1 LDHANYDGRLSSRGS
16 TWGTVARG
24 TLIQAWRLSMNPK
37 RSSRGPAVVGS
48 ALLVAV
54 LWVAASAGAALASPS
69 LQLARTIHTSPFDG
83 SSVSVKDAEGS
94 AYVPQ
99 DNSIWLA
106 DDNGRAI
113 WEVNPSSGAL
123 KTMIGGSAFEAT
135 PRFGGGSPAG
145 PNRDRDIESMAYDA
159 SSDTLYVFSGK
170 CCDTSVLPTAFRLT
184 RVSGHFQLDSY
195 QPLPTGS
202 DFTASAWN
210 PTDHKV
216 YVGVRKELRTYDF
229 VTNVVGPIFR
239 VPNLFGILGLGFSPD
254 GADLWVARH
263 DAVVSRVNWSSKT
276 LVAGWT
282 FTVTSFGL
290 RDSRAVELING
301 QLYVLDGYDGRS
313 KGDPLRHALYVFNV
327 QS

>member
-1 LDHANYDGRLSSRGS
+1 MR
-16 TWGTVARG
+16 
-24 TLIQAWRLSMNPK
+24 P
-37 RSSRGPAVVGS
+37 RSSPHRTAIVGS
-48 ALLVAV
+48 VLCIAV
-54 LWVAASAGAALASPS
+54 LWLAAPAEGATSSPT
-69 LQLARTIHTSPFDG
+69 LQLVRTIHTSPFVN
-83 SSVSVKDAEGS
+83 STISMKDAEGS
-94 AYVPQ
+94 AYVTQ

-113 WEVNPSSGAL
+113 YEVDPSNGAL
-123 KTMIGGSAFEAT
+123 KTVIGGSAFEAT
-135 PRFGGGSPAG
+135 PKFGGGPLAG
-145 PNRDRDIESMAYDA
+145 SNRDRDIESLAYDA
-159 SSDTLYVFSGK
+159 ATDSLYVFSGK

-184 RVSGHFQLDSY
+184 RVAGHFQLDSY
-195 QPLPTGS
+195 QPLPAGS
-202 DFTASAWN
+202 DYTGAAWN
-210 PTDHKV
+210 PTDHEV

-229 VTNVVGPIFR
+229 VTNVSGPIFR
-239 VPNLFGILGLGFSPD
+239 VLNLTGILGLGFSPD

-263 DAVVSRVNWSSKT
+263 DAVVSRVDWATKT

-327 QS
+327 QG

>member
-1 LDHANYDGRLSSRGS
+1 
-16 TWGTVARG
+16 
-24 TLIQAWRLSMNPK
+24 MNPK

-113 WEVNPSSGAL
+113 YEVNASTGAWKRTISGPS
-123 KTMIGGSAFEAT
+123 FEAT
-135 PRFGGGSPAG
+135 LRFGGGPAAG
-145 PNRDRDIESMAYDA
+145 SNRDRDIESMAYDA
-159 SSDTLYVFSGK
+159 STDRLYVFSGK
-170 CCDTSVLPTAFRLT
+170 CCDTSVLPTAFRLK
-184 RVSGHFQLDSY
+184 RVSGNFQLDAY

-202 DFTASAWN
+202 DFTASAWS
-210 PTDHKV
+210 PTDNKV

-229 VTNVVGPIFR
+229 ETNVVGPIFR

-263 DAVVSRVNWSSKT
+263 DAVVSRVDWSSKT

-282 FTVTSFGL
+282 FTVSSFGL

-327 QS
+327 SG

>member
-1 LDHANYDGRLSSRGS
+1 MNARKLSCRPGI
-16 TWGTVARG
+16 A
-24 TLIQAWRLSMNPK
+24 
-37 RSSRGPAVVGS
+37 GS

-54 LWVAASAGAALASPS
+54 LWVAASAGAAIASPT
-69 LQLARTIHTSPFDG
+69 LQLARTIKTSPFVN
-83 SSVSVKDAEGS
+83 SSTSVKDTEGS

-113 WEVNPSSGAL
+113 YEVNASTGAWKRTISGPS
-123 KTMIGGSAFEAT
+123 FEAT
-135 PRFGGGSPAG
+135 PRFGGGPAAG
-145 PNRDRDIESMAYDA
+145 GDRDRDIESMAYDA
-159 SSDTLYVFSGK
+159 STDRLYVFSGK
-170 CCDTSVLPTAFRLT
+170 CCDTSVLPTAFRLK
-184 RVSGHFQLDSY
+184 RVSGNFQLDSY

-202 DFTASAWN
+202 DFTASAWS
-210 PTDHKV
+210 PTDNKV

-229 VTNVVGPIFR
+229 ETNVVGPIFR
-239 VPNLFGILGLGFSPD
+239 VPNLFGILGLGFSPN

-263 DAVVSRVNWSSKT
+263 DAVVSRVDWSSKT

-282 FTVTSFGL
+282 FTVSSFGL

-327 QS
+327 SG

>member
-1 LDHANYDGRLSSRGS
+1 MNARKLSCRPG
-16 TWGTVARG
+16 VA
-24 TLIQAWRLSMNPK
+24 
-37 RSSRGPAVVGS
+37 GS
-48 ALLVAV
+48 ALLAAV

-69 LQLARTIHTSPFDG
+69 LQLVRTIKTSPFVN
-83 SSVSVKDAEGS
+83 STLSMKDAEGS

-99 DNSIWLA
+99 DNSIWLV

-113 WEVNPSSGAL
+113 WEVDPSSGAL

-135 PRFGGGSPAG
+135 PRFGGGSVAG
-145 PNRDRDIESMAYDA
+145 PNRDRDLESMAYDA
-159 SSDTLYVFSGK
+159 STDSLYVFSGK

-184 RVSGHFQLDSY
+184 RVSGHFQLGSY

-202 DFTASAWN
+202 DFTASAWS

-216 YVGVRKELRTYDF
+216 YVGVRKELRSYDF

-263 DAVVSRVNWSSKT
+263 DAVVSRVDWATKT

-301 QLYVLDGYDGRS
+301 QLYILDGYDGRS

>member
-1 LDHANYDGRLSSRGS
+1 MNTRIVSRRPG
-16 TWGTVARG
+16 
-24 TLIQAWRLSMNPK
+24 
-37 RSSRGPAVVGS
+37 VVGS

-54 LWVAASAGAALASPS
+54 LWVAASAGAAVAGPT
-69 LQLARTIHTSPFDG
+69 LQLARTIKTNPFVS
-83 SSVSVKDAEGS
+83 SSVSMKDAEGS
-94 AYVPQ
+94 AFVPQ
-99 DNSIWLA
+99 DNSLWLV

-113 WEVNPSSGAL
+113 YEVNPSTGDL
-123 KTMIGGSAFEAT
+123 KTMIGGQAFEAT
-135 PRFGGGSPAG
+135 PRFGGGPVAG
-145 PNRDRDIESMAYDA
+145 GNRDRDMESMAYDA
-159 SSDTLYVFSGK
+159 STDILYVFSGK
-170 CCDTSVLPTAFRLT
+170 CCDSSVLPTVFRLT

-202 DFTASAWN
+202 DFTAAAWN

-239 VPNLFGILGLGFSPD
+239 VPNLLGILGLGFSPD

-263 DAVVSRVNWSSKT
+263 DAVVSRVDWSSKT

-282 FTVTSFGL
+282 FTVTSFGV

>member
-1 LDHANYDGRLSSRGS
+1 
-16 TWGTVARG
+16 
-24 TLIQAWRLSMNPK
+24 MNPK

-83 SSVSVKDAEGS
+83 SSVSAKDAEGS

-159 SSDTLYVFSGK
+159 STDTLYVFSGK

-239 VPNLFGILGLGFSPD
+239 VPNLFGILGLGFSPN

-263 DAVVSRVNWSSKT
+263 DAVVSRVDWATKT

-282 FTVTSFGL
+282 FTVSSFGL

-327 QS
+327 SG

>member
-1 LDHANYDGRLSSRGS
+1 
-16 TWGTVARG
+16 
-24 TLIQAWRLSMNPK
+24 MNPK

-48 ALLVAV
+48 ALVVAV

-113 WEVNPSSGAL
+113 YEVNASTGAWKRTISGPS
-123 KTMIGGSAFEAT
+123 FEAT
-135 PRFGGGSPAG
+135 PRFGGGPAAG
-145 PNRDRDIESMAYDA
+145 GDRDRDIESMAYDA
-159 SSDTLYVFSGK
+159 STDRLYVFSGK
-170 CCDTSVLPTAFRLT
+170 CCDTSVLPTAFRLS
-184 RVSGHFQLDSY
+184 RVSGNFQLDSY

-202 DFTASAWN
+202 DFTASAWS
-210 PTDHKV
+210 PTDNKV

-229 VTNVVGPIFR
+229 ETNVVGPIFR
-239 VPNLFGILGLGFSPD
+239 VPNLFGILGLGFSPN

-263 DAVVSRVNWSSKT
+263 DAVVSRVDWSSKT

-282 FTVTSFGL
+282 FTVSSFGL

-327 QS
+327 SG

>member
-1 LDHANYDGRLSSRGS
+1 
-16 TWGTVARG
+16 
-24 TLIQAWRLSMNPK
+24 MNPK

-113 WEVNPSSGAL
+113 YEVNASTGAWKRTISGPS
-123 KTMIGGSAFEAT
+123 FEAT
-135 PRFGGGSPAG
+135 LRFGGGPAAG
-145 PNRDRDIESMAYDA
+145 GDRDRDIESMAYDA
-159 SSDTLYVFSGK
+159 STDRLYVFSGK
-170 CCDTSVLPTAFRLT
+170 CCDTSVLPTAFRLK
-184 RVSGHFQLDSY
+184 RVSGNFQLDSY

-202 DFTASAWN
+202 DFTASAWS
-210 PTDHKV
+210 PTDNKV

-229 VTNVVGPIFR
+229 ETNVVGPIFR
-239 VPNLFGILGLGFSPD
+239 VPNLFGILGLGFSPN

-263 DAVVSRVNWSSKT
+263 DAVVSRVDWSSKT

-282 FTVTSFGL
+282 FTVSSFGL

-327 QS
+327 SG

>member
-1 LDHANYDGRLSSRGS
+1 
-16 TWGTVARG
+16 
-24 TLIQAWRLSMNPK
+24 
-37 RSSRGPAVVGS
+37 
-48 ALLVAV
+48 
-54 LWVAASAGAALASPS
+54 
-69 LQLARTIHTSPFDG
+69 
-83 SSVSVKDAEGS
+83 
-94 AYVPQ
+94 
-99 DNSIWLA
+99 
-106 DDNGRAI
+106 
-113 WEVNPSSGAL
+113 
-123 KTMIGGSAFEAT
+123 
-135 PRFGGGSPAG
+135 
-145 PNRDRDIESMAYDA
+145 
-159 SSDTLYVFSGK
+159 VFSGK
-170 CCDTSVLPTAFRLT
+170 CCDTSVLPTAFRLKRDT
-184 RVSGHFQLDSY
+184 NHAFQLESY

-202 DFTASAWN
+202 DFTAAAWS

-239 VPNLFGILGLGFSPD
+239 VPNLTGILGLGFSPD

-263 DAVVSRVNWSSKT
+263 DAVVSRVDWSSKT

-290 RDSRAVELING
+290 RDSRSVELING

>member
-1 LDHANYDGRLSSRGS
+1 
-16 TWGTVARG
+16 
-24 TLIQAWRLSMNPK
+24 MNPK

-113 WEVNPSSGAL
+113 YEVNASTGAWKRTISGPS
-123 KTMIGGSAFEAT
+123 FEAT
-135 PRFGGGSPAG
+135 LRFGGGPAAG
-145 PNRDRDIESMAYDA
+145 SNRDRDIESMAYDA
-159 SSDTLYVFSGK
+159 STDRLYVFSGK
-170 CCDTSVLPTAFRLT
+170 CCDTSVLPTAFRLK
-184 RVSGHFQLDSY
+184 RVSGNFQLDSY

-202 DFTASAWN
+202 DFTASAWS
-210 PTDHKV
+210 PTDNKV

-229 VTNVVGPIFR
+229 ETNVVGPIFR

-263 DAVVSRVNWSSKT
+263 DAVVSRVDWSSKT

-282 FTVTSFGL
+282 FTVSSFGL

-327 QS
+327 SG

>member
-1 LDHANYDGRLSSRGS
+1 MNAKKLSCRPG
-16 TWGTVARG
+16 A
-24 TLIQAWRLSMNPK
+24 
-37 RSSRGPAVVGS
+37 VGS
-48 ALLVAV
+48 ALVVAV
-54 LWVAASAGAALASPS
+54 LWVAASAGAAIASPT
-69 LQLARTIHTSPFDG
+69 LQLARTIKTSPFVN
-83 SSVSVKDAEGS
+83 STLSMKDAEGS

-99 DNSIWLA
+99 DDSIWLA

-113 WEVNPSSGAL
+113 WEVDPSSGAF

-135 PRFGGGSPAG
+135 PKFDGGSVAG
-145 PNRDRDIESMAYDA
+145 PNRDRDIESIAYDA
-159 SSDTLYVFSGK
+159 STDSLYVFSGK

-202 DFTASAWN
+202 DFTASAWS

-229 VTNVVGPIFR
+229 VTNVAGPIFR

-263 DAVVSRVNWSSKT
+263 DALVSRVDWSSKT

-282 FTVTSFGL
+282 FTTTSFGL

-301 QLYVLDGYDGRS
+301 QLYILDGYDGRS
-313 KGDPLRHALYVFNV
+313 KGDPLRHALYVFNL
-327 QS
+327 QG

>member
-1 LDHANYDGRLSSRGS
+1 
-16 TWGTVARG
+16 
-24 TLIQAWRLSMNPK
+24 MNPK
-37 RSSRGPAVVGS
+37 RSSRGPVVVGS

-239 VPNLFGILGLGFSPD
+239 VPNLFGILGLGFSPN

-263 DAVVSRVNWSSKT
+263 DAVVSRVDWATKT

-282 FTVTSFGL
+282 FTVSSFGL

-327 QS
+327 SG

>member
-1 LDHANYDGRLSSRGS
+1 MDSRN
-16 TWGTVARG
+16 V
-24 TLIQAWRLSMNPK
+24 
-37 RSSRGPAVVGS
+37 SRRPAVVGS
-48 ALLVAV
+48 VLLVAL
-54 LWVAASAGAALASPS
+54 LWVAVSAGAALASPS

-113 WEVNPSSGAL
+113 YEVNASTGAWMRTISGPS
-123 KTMIGGSAFEAT
+123 FEAT
-135 PRFGGGSPAG
+135 LRFDGGPAAG
-145 PNRDRDIESMAYDA
+145 TNRDRDIESMAYDA
-159 SSDTLYVFSGK
+159 STDRLYVFSGK

-202 DFTASAWN
+202 DFTASAWS
-210 PTDHKV
+210 PTDNKV

-229 VTNVVGPIFR
+229 ETNVVGPIFR
-239 VPNLFGILGLGFSPD
+239 VPNLTGILGLGFSPN

-263 DAVVSRVNWSSKT
+263 DAVVSRVDWATKT

-301 QLYVLDGYDGRS
+301 QLYILDGYDGRS
-313 KGDPLRHALYVFNV
+313 KGDPLRHALYVFDV

>member
-1 LDHANYDGRLSSRGS
+1 
-16 TWGTVARG
+16 
-24 TLIQAWRLSMNPK
+24 MNPK

-113 WEVNPSSGAL
+113 YEVNASTGAWKRTISGPS
-123 KTMIGGSAFEAT
+123 FEAT
-135 PRFGGGSPAG
+135 LRFGGGPAAG
-145 PNRDRDIESMAYDA
+145 SNRDRDIESMAYDA
-159 SSDTLYVFSGK
+159 STDRLYVFSGK
-170 CCDTSVLPTAFRLT
+170 CCDTSVLPTAFRLK
-184 RVSGHFQLDSY
+184 RVSGNFQLDSY

-202 DFTASAWN
+202 DFTASAWS
-210 PTDHKV
+210 PTDNKV

-229 VTNVVGPIFR
+229 ETNVVGPIFR
-239 VPNLFGILGLGFSPD
+239 VPNLFGILGLGFSPN

-263 DAVVSRVNWSSKT
+263 DAVVSRVDWSSKT

-282 FTVTSFGL
+282 FTVT
-290 RDSRAVELING
+290 
-301 QLYVLDGYDGRS
+301 
-313 KGDPLRHALYVFNV
+313 
-327 QS
+327 

>member
-1 LDHANYDGRLSSRGS
+1 
-16 TWGTVARG
+16 
-24 TLIQAWRLSMNPK
+24 MNPK

-113 WEVNPSSGAL
+113 YEVNASTGAWKRTISGPS
-123 KTMIGGSAFEAT
+123 FEAT
-135 PRFGGGSPAG
+135 LRFGGGPAAG
-145 PNRDRDIESMAYDA
+145 SNRDRDIESMAYDA
-159 SSDTLYVFSGK
+159 STDRLYVFSGK
-170 CCDTSVLPTAFRLT
+170 CCDTSVLPTAFRLK
-184 RVSGHFQLDSY
+184 RVSGNFQLDSY

-202 DFTASAWN
+202 DFTASAWS
-210 PTDHKV
+210 PTDNKV

-229 VTNVVGPIFR
+229 ETNVVGPIFR
-239 VPNLFGILGLGFSPD
+239 VPNLFGILGLGFSPN

-263 DAVVSRVNWSSKT
+263 DAVVSRVDWSSKT

-282 FTVTSFGL
+282 FTVSSFGL

-327 QS
+327 SG

>member
-1 LDHANYDGRLSSRGS
+1 
-16 TWGTVARG
+16 
-24 TLIQAWRLSMNPK
+24 MNPR

-54 LWVAASAGAALASPS
+54 LWVAATAGAALASPT

-83 SSVSVKDAEGS
+83 SSVSMKDAEGS

-99 DNSIWLA
+99 DDSIWLA
-106 DDNGRAI
+106 DDNGRAVY
-113 WEVNPSSGAL
+113 EVNASTGAWMRTISGP
-123 KTMIGGSAFEAT
+123 TFEAT
-135 PRFGGGSPAG
+135 PRFDGGPAAGS
-145 PNRDRDIESMAYDA
+145 NRDRDIESIAYDA
-159 SSDTLYVFSGK
+159 STDRLYVFSGK
-170 CCDTSVLPTAFRLT
+170 CCDSSVLPTAFRLT
-184 RVSGHFQLDSY
+184 RVSGDFQLDFY
-195 QPLPTGS
+195 QSLPTGS
-202 DFTASAWN
+202 DFTASAWS
-210 PTDHKV
+210 PTDNKV

-229 VTNVVGPIFR
+229 ETNVVGPIFR
-239 VPNLFGILGLGFSPD
+239 VPNLTGILGLGFSPD

-263 DAVVSRVNWSSKT
+263 DAVVSRVDWSSKT

-290 RDSRAVELING
+290 RDSRAVELIDG

>member
-1 LDHANYDGRLSSRGS
+1 
-16 TWGTVARG
+16 
-24 TLIQAWRLSMNPK
+24 M
-37 RSSRGPAVVGS
+37 
-48 ALLVAV
+48 
-54 LWVAASAGAALASPS
+54 
-69 LQLARTIHTSPFDG
+69 
-83 SSVSVKDAEGS
+83 KDAEGS

-113 WEVNPSSGAL
+113 YEVNASTGAWKRTISGPS
-123 KTMIGGSAFEAT
+123 FEAT
-135 PRFGGGSPAG
+135 LRSGGGTAAG
-145 PNRDRDIESMAYDA
+145 SNRDRDIESMAYDA
-159 SSDTLYVFSGK
+159 STDSLYVFSGK
-170 CCDTSVLPTAFRLT
+170 CCDTSVLPTAFRLK
-184 RVSGHFQLDSY
+184 RDANHSFQLESY

-202 DFTASAWN
+202 DFTAAAWS

-239 VPNLFGILGLGFSPD
+239 VPNLTGILGLGFSPN

-263 DAVVSRVNWSSKT
+263 DAVVSRVDWSSKT

-282 FTVTSFGL
+282 FTVSSFGL

>member
-1 LDHANYDGRLSSRGS
+1 MN
-16 TWGTVARG
+16 AR
-24 TLIQAWRLSMNPK
+24 K
-37 RSSRGPAVVGS
+37 RSCGPAVSS
-48 ALLVAV
+48 ALVAAM
-54 LWVAASAGAALASPS
+54 LWVAASAGAAIAGPT
-69 LQLARTIHTSPFDG
+69 LQLDRTIKTNPFVS
-83 SSVSVKDAEGS
+83 SSVSMKDAEGT

-99 DNSIWLA
+99 DNSLWLV

-113 WEVNPSSGAL
+113 DEVNPSTGAL
-123 KTMIGGSAFEAT
+123 KTTIGGQAFEAT
-135 PRFGGGSPAG
+135 PRFGGGSVAG
-145 PNRDRDIESMAYDA
+145 GNRDRDMESMAYDA
-159 SSDTLYVFSGK
+159 SNDILYVFSGK
-170 CCDTSVLPTAFRLT
+170 CCDGSVLPTVFRLT

-195 QPLPTGS
+195 QPLPAGS
-202 DFTASAWN
+202 DFTAAAWN

-216 YVGVRKELRTYDF
+216 YVGVRKELRTYDY

-239 VPNLFGILGLGFSPD
+239 VPDLLGILGLGFSPD

-263 DAVVSRVNWSSKT
+263 DAVVSRVDWSSKT

-282 FTVTSFGL
+282 FTLTSFGL

-313 KGDPLRHALYVFNV
+313 KSDPLRHALYVFNV

>member
-1 LDHANYDGRLSSRGS
+1 
-16 TWGTVARG
+16 
-24 TLIQAWRLSMNPK
+24 MNAKKLWCRP
-37 RSSRGPAVVGS
+37 GIIGS

-54 LWVAASAGAALASPS
+54 LWVTASAGAALASPS
-69 LQLARTIHTSPFDG
+69 LQLVRTIKTSPFVN
-83 SSVSVKDAEGS
+83 STLSMKDAEGS
-94 AYVPQ
+94 AYVPR

-113 WEVNPSSGAL
+113 WEVDPGSGAL

-145 PNRDRDIESMAYDA
+145 PDRDRDLESMAYDA
-159 SSDTLYVFSGK
+159 STDSLYVFSGK

-202 DFTASAWN
+202 DFTASAWS

-263 DAVVSRVNWSSKT
+263 DAVVSRVDWATKT

>member
-1 LDHANYDGRLSSRGS
+1 MDPRNVSR
-16 TWGTVARG
+16 R
-24 TLIQAWRLSMNPK
+24 
-37 RSSRGPAVVGS
+37 PAVVGS
-48 ALLVAV
+48 VLLVAL
-54 LWVAASAGAALASPS
+54 LWVAVSAGAALASPS

-113 WEVNPSSGAL
+113 YEVNASTGAWMRTISGPS
-123 KTMIGGSAFEAT
+123 FEAT
-135 PRFGGGSPAG
+135 LRFDGGPAAG
-145 PNRDRDIESMAYDA
+145 TNRDRDIESMAYDA
-159 SSDTLYVFSGK
+159 SADRLYVFSGK

-184 RVSGHFQLDSY
+184 RVSGQFQLDSY

-202 DFTASAWN
+202 DFTASAWS
-210 PTDHKV
+210 PTDNKV

-229 VTNVVGPIFR
+229 ETNVVGPIFR

-263 DAVVSRVNWSSKT
+263 DALVSRVDWSSKT

-301 QLYVLDGYDGRS
+301 QLYILDGYDGRS

>member
-1 LDHANYDGRLSSRGS
+1 
-16 TWGTVARG
+16 
-24 TLIQAWRLSMNPK
+24 MNPK

-48 ALLVAV
+48 ALVVAV

-94 AYVPQ
+94 AYVLR

-113 WEVNPSSGAL
+113 YEVNASTGAWKRTISGPS
-123 KTMIGGSAFEAT
+123 FEAT
-135 PRFGGGSPAG
+135 LRFGGGPAAG
-145 PNRDRDIESMAYDA
+145 SNRDRDIESMAYDA
-159 SSDTLYVFSGK
+159 LTDRLYVFSGK
-170 CCDTSVLPTAFRLT
+170 CCDTSVLPTAFRLS
-184 RVSGHFQLDSY
+184 RVSGNFQLDSY

-202 DFTASAWN
+202 DFTASAWS
-210 PTDHKV
+210 PTDNKV

-229 VTNVVGPIFR
+229 ETNVVGPIFR
-239 VPNLFGILGLGFSPD
+239 VPNLFGILGLGFSPN

-263 DAVVSRVNWSSKT
+263 DAVVSRVDWSSKT

-282 FTVTSFGL
+282 FTVSSFGL

-327 QS
+327 SG

>member
-1 LDHANYDGRLSSRGS
+1 
-16 TWGTVARG
+16 
-24 TLIQAWRLSMNPK
+24 M
-37 RSSRGPAVVGS
+37 
-48 ALLVAV
+48 
-54 LWVAASAGAALASPS
+54 
-69 LQLARTIHTSPFDG
+69 
-83 SSVSVKDAEGS
+83 KDAEGS

-99 DNSIWLA
+99 DHSIWLA

-113 WEVNPSSGAL
+113 WEVDPSSGAL

-135 PRFGGGSPAG
+135 PKFGGGSVAG

-159 SSDTLYVFSGK
+159 STDTLYVFSGK
-170 CCDTSVLPTAFRLT
+170 CCDSSVLPTAFRLT

-202 DFTASAWN
+202 DFTAAAWS

-216 YVGVRKELRTYDF
+216 YVGVRKELRTLRLRDQRR
-229 VTNVVGPIFR
+229 R
-239 VPNLFGILGLGFSPD
+239 VDLPRAEPHRDPRVWASRPTGRTSGSPGTTRWSPVST
-254 GADLWVARH
+254 GA
-263 DAVVSRVNWSSKT
+263 SKT

>member
-1 LDHANYDGRLSSRGS
+1 MDSRN
-16 TWGTVARG
+16 V
-24 TLIQAWRLSMNPK
+24 
-37 RSSRGPAVVGS
+37 SRRPAVVGS
-48 ALLVAV
+48 VLLVAL
-54 LWVAASAGAALASPS
+54 LWVAVSAGAALASPS

-113 WEVNPSSGAL
+113 YEVNASTGAWMRTISGPS
-123 KTMIGGSAFEAT
+123 FEAT
-135 PRFGGGSPAG
+135 LRFDGGPAAG
-145 PNRDRDIESMAYDA
+145 TNRDRDIESMAYDA
-159 SSDTLYVFSGK
+159 STDRLYVFSGK

-202 DFTASAWN
+202 DFTASAWSS
-210 PTDHKV
+210 TDRKV

-229 VTNVVGPIFR
+229 VTNVAGPIFR

-263 DAVVSRVNWSSKT
+263 DALVSRVDWSSKT

-282 FTVTSFGL
+282 FTMTSFGL

-301 QLYVLDGYDGRS
+301 QLYILDGYDGRS
-313 KGDPLRHALYVFNV
+313 KGDPLRHALYVFDV

>member
-1 LDHANYDGRLSSRGS
+1 
-16 TWGTVARG
+16 
-24 TLIQAWRLSMNPK
+24 M
-37 RSSRGPAVVGS
+37 
-48 ALLVAV
+48 
-54 LWVAASAGAALASPS
+54 
-69 LQLARTIHTSPFDG
+69 
-83 SSVSVKDAEGS
+83 KDAEGS

-113 WEVNPSSGAL
+113 YEVNASTGAWKRTISGPS
-123 KTMIGGSAFEAT
+123 FEAT
-135 PRFGGGSPAG
+135 PRSGGGTAAG
-145 PNRDRDIESMAYDA
+145 SNRDRDIESMAYDT
-159 SSDTLYVFSGK
+159 STDSLYVFSGK
-170 CCDTSVLPTAFRLT
+170 CCDASVLPTAFRLK
-184 RVSGHFQLDSY
+184 RDANHAFQLESY

-202 DFTASAWN
+202 DFTAAAWS
-210 PTDHKV
+210 PTDHMV

-229 VTNVVGPIFR
+229 ETNVVGPIFR
-239 VPNLFGILGLGFSPD
+239 VLNLTGILGLGFSPN

-263 DAVVSRVNWSSKT
+263 DAVVSRVDWATKT

-282 FTVTSFGL
+282 FTVNSFGL

-301 QLYVLDGYDGRS
+301 QLYVLDGYDGGS

>member
-1 LDHANYDGRLSSRGS
+1 MNARKLSSGP
-16 TWGTVARG
+16 GVA
-24 TLIQAWRLSMNPK
+24 
-37 RSSRGPAVVGS
+37 GS

-54 LWVAASAGAALASPS
+54 LWVAASAGAAIASPT
-69 LQLARTIHTSPFDG
+69 LQLSRTIKTSPFVNT
-83 SSVSVKDAEGS
+83 SISVKDTEGS

-99 DNSIWLA
+99 DHSIWLA

-113 WEVNPSSGAL
+113 WEVDPSSGAL

-135 PRFGGGSPAG
+135 PKFGGGSAAG
-145 PNRDRDIESMAYDA
+145 PNRDRDIESIAYDG
-159 SSDTLYVFSGK
+159 STDSLYVFSGK
-170 CCDTSVLPTAFRLT
+170 CCDTSVLPTAFRLS

-202 DFTASAWN
+202 DFTAAAWN

-239 VPNLFGILGLGFSPD
+239 VPNLTGILGLGFSPD

-263 DAVVSRVNWSSKT
+263 DAVVSRVDWSSKT

-301 QLYVLDGYDGRS
+301 QLFVLDGYDGRS

>member
-1 LDHANYDGRLSSRGS
+1 MNSRN
-16 TWGTVARG
+16 VAR
-24 TLIQAWRLSMNPK
+24 R
-37 RSSRGPAVVGS
+37 PAVVGS

-83 SSVSVKDAEGS
+83 SSVSMKDAEGS
-94 AYVPQ
+94 AYVPR

-113 WEVNPSSGAL
+113 YEVDPGSGNL
-123 KTMIGGSAFEAT
+123 KRDPIGRTAFENT
-135 PRFGGGSPAG
+135 PRFGGGPVAG
-145 PNRDRDIESMAYDA
+145 INRDRDIESMAYDA
-159 SSDTLYVFSGK
+159 VNDWLFVFSGK
-170 CCDTSVLPTAFRLT
+170 CCETSVLSTVFRLT
-184 RVSGHFQLDSY
+184 RVNGVFQLDSY

-216 YVGVRKELRTYDF
+216 YVGVRMELRTYDF

-239 VPNLFGILGLGFSPD
+239 VPNLTGILGLGFSPD

-263 DAVVSRVNWSSKT
+263 DAVVSRVDWATKT

-290 RDSRAVELING
+290 QDSRAVELING
-301 QLYVLDGYDGRS
+301 QLYVLDGYDGRP

-327 QS
+327 QG

>member
-1 LDHANYDGRLSSRGS
+1 
-16 TWGTVARG
+16 
-24 TLIQAWRLSMNPK
+24 MNPR
-37 RSSRGPAVVGS
+37 RSSRSPAVVGS
-48 ALLVAV
+48 ALLVGV
-54 LWVAASAGAALASPS
+54 LWVAASAGAAVASPG

-83 SSVSVKDAEGS
+83 SSVSMKDAEGS

-113 WEVNPSSGAL
+113 WEVDPGSGAF
-123 KTMIGGSAFEAT
+123 KTTIGGSAFEAT
-135 PRFGGGSPAG
+135 LKFGGGSVAG
-145 PNRDRDIESMAYDA
+145 PNRDRDIESIAYDP
-159 SSDTLYVFSGK
+159 STDSLYVFSGK
-170 CCDTSVLPTAFRLT
+170 CCDSSVLPTAFRLK
-184 RVSGHFQLDSY
+184 RVSGHFQLESY

-202 DFTASAWN
+202 DFTASAWS
-210 PTDHKV
+210 PTDHNV

-229 VTNVVGPIFR
+229 ETNVVGPIFR
-239 VPNLFGILGLGFSPD
+239 VPNLTGILGLGFSPD

-263 DAVVSRVNWSSKT
+263 DAVVSRVDWATKT

-282 FTVTSFGL
+282 FTMTSFGL

>member
-1 LDHANYDGRLSSRGS
+1 
-16 TWGTVARG
+16 
-24 TLIQAWRLSMNPK
+24 MNPK

-113 WEVNPSSGAL
+113 YEVNASTGAWKRTISGPS
-123 KTMIGGSAFEAT
+123 FEAT
-135 PRFGGGSPAG
+135 LRFGGGPAAG
-145 PNRDRDIESMAYDA
+145 SNRDRDIESMAYDA
-159 SSDTLYVFSGK
+159 STDRLYVFSGK
-170 CCDTSVLPTAFRLT
+170 CCDTSVLPTAFRLK
-184 RVSGHFQLDSY
+184 RVSGNFQLDSY

-202 DFTASAWN
+202 DFTASAWS
-210 PTDHKV
+210 PTDNKV

-229 VTNVVGPIFR
+229 ETNVVGPIFR
-239 VPNLFGILGLGFSPD
+239 VPNLFGILGLGFSPN

-263 DAVVSRVNWSSKT
+263 DAVVSRVDWSSKT

-282 FTVTSFGL
+282 FTVSSFGL

-301 QLYVLDGYDGRS
+301 QLYVLDGYDGRP

-327 QS
+327 SG